1 MTHWPCAV
9 DTLAMTVRPKVID
22 TSANVTD
29 SSAIV
34 GQDLIIR
41 FIISYIY
48 IYIIIQNEQGQLI
61 SFFFLFIICMLYFN
75 IYLLKD
81 TL

>member
-1 MTHWPCAV
+1 MERGTKCSQPQVLMVDRRFGQMTYRPCAV
-9 DTLAMTVRPKVID
+9 DTSAMTVRPVVID

-41 FIISYIY
+41 FISYI
-48 IYIIIQNEQGQLI
+48 
-61 SFFFLFIICMLYFN
+61 
-75 IYLLKD
+75 
-81 TL
+81 